1 MHTVRR
7 LRITQRFRSS
17 NANAD
22 SSAIENLHFQ
32 NPPLIKNYAISAL
45 QIPQASV
52 IALHARIG
60 KFIMDATESENCEP
74 MTQPATRRCGILII
88 LSSPSGAGKTTLA
101 RKLIEWDPQIEFSV
115 SATTRP
121 PRPGETEGREY
132 HFVSNEEFQRMIKQG
147 ELLEFASVFGNLYG
161 TLAAQVERAVLQ
173 SRDIIFD
180 IDWQGGE
187 QLRRTAHSL
196 DIVSIFV
203 LPPSIRELRQRLA
216 LRGKD
221 LPANV
226 DARMSQSKTEISH
239 WLDYDYV
246 LINSDFDDVLS
257 QIKSIVLAER
267 LKRHRQ
273 PRLRR
278 FVDKLNHEFESGQE
292 K

>member
-147 ELLEFASVFGNLYG
+147 ELLEFASVFGNPVWY
-161 TLAAQVERAVLQ
+161 ACCPSRA
-173 SRDIIFD
+173 RC
-180 IDWQGGE
+180 
-187 QLRRTAHSL
+187 
-196 DIVSIFV
+196 
-203 LPPSIRELRQRLA
+203 PSVTRHHFRYRLA
-216 LRGKD
+216 RWRAIAQDRSFAGHRID
-221 LPANV
+221 IRAAAV
-226 DARMSQSKTEISH
+226 DQGIAAASGCCEERTCQRMSMHECR
-239 WLDYDYV
+239 
-246 LINSDFDDVLS
+246 S
-257 QIKSIVLAER
+257 Q
-267 LKRHRQ
+267 
-273 PRLRR
+273 RR
-278 FVDKLNHEFESGQE
+278 RSATGWITTMF
-292 K
+292 